1 MRSIAPKFVRV
12 GLVGA
17 VFGFALLSSEA
28 ARADHLFPPLLAKKL
43 QMPCVPTCIVCHP
56 SPNEGGWGQFRE
68 VITNGQKSSG
78 FGKRLRSDCQLD
90 PLQAT
95 SSLGPAIDCLARM
108 SPASDLDFDGVP
120 DLEELA
126 NGQDPNAAGDAP
138 LCGGDQPEYGCAP
151 ARVARRGSVDDV
163 GAALAAV
170 VAVVGLAVFRPARR
184 RPRRCRSH

>member
-1 MRSIAPKFVRV
+1 MDSVARQFAR
-12 GLVGA
+12 VGA
-17 VFGFALLSSEA
+17 VLGFALLSSEG
-28 ARADHLFPPLLAKKL
+28 ARADPLFPPLLAKKL

-56 SPNEGGWGQFRE
+56 SPNAGGWGQFRE
-68 VITNGQKSSG
+68 VITNGQKSPG

-95 SSLGPAIDCLARM
+95 ASLGPAIDCLAAM

-138 LCGGDQPEYGCAP
+138 LCGGDHPEYGCAP
-151 ARVARRGSVDDV
+151 ARMTHGPVDNV
-163 GAALAAV
+163 GAVAAAGVALA
-170 VAVVGLAVFRPARR
+170 GLSALRR
-184 RPRRCRSH
+184 RRR